1 MIRLLFIWLFVGFTC
16 FSQNLILEK
25 ASMQTINH
33 GASPTSTTNYS
44 ILIKKNKSFLWSI
57 DSVLS
62 TNGNKIQFNIS
73 KVENLNSVSPKYTPI
88 TSYSKNDIGTF
99 HLTFA
104 STKRRGQGRNGAPQ
118 HLTVETE
125 DYSTGVII
133 YYRAKGKLK
142 TMKIDS
148 FQKEETINAP

>member
-1 MIRLLFIWLFVGFTC
+1 M
-16 FSQNLILEK
+16 ILEK

-57 DSVLS
+57 DSIVS
-62 TNGNKIQFNIS
+62 VNGNKISFNIS
-73 KVENLNSVSPKYTPI
+73 KVENINSASPKYTPI
-88 TSYSKNDIGTF
+88 TSYSKNDVGTY

-104 STKRRGQGRNGAPQ
+104 STKRRGEGRNGAAQ

-125 DYSTGVII
+125 DYSGGVII
-133 YYRAKGKLK
+133 HYKVKGKLK
-142 TMKIDS
+142 KMKIES
-148 FQKEETINAP
+148 FVKDETINAP